1 MTTRP
6 PVYPMFERPARPAQ
20 TVTLRV
26 PVPSRR
32 TVSWTLLLIALV
44 LAAGCLGAL
53 DQERLTPTLLLS
65 LAPYALSATL
75 ATYGALLVRRPM
87 LDEYVD
93 LGGRA

>member
-1 MTTRP
+1 MTV
-6 PVYPMFERPARPAQ
+6 PVYPKFERPERPAQ

-26 PVPSRR
+26 PSRR
-32 TVSWTLLLIALV
+32 TVSYALLLIALV

-65 LAPYALSATL
+65 LAPYALSALL
-75 ATYGALLVRRPM
+75 AAYGALLVRRPT

-93 LGGRA
+93 L